1 MTRRTR
7 FKLLQDQCVS
17 TLTTRDMKDMNDP
30 INPEAKASRSDGF
43 SLSEMDL
50 KRGVDAILEATATL
64 ATGPTKKQRP
74 VRQMPRYLL
83 PLLAASVMGGLAFFG
98 SLWLMQ
104 AEQCETFACLLESE
118 IEMISTEDLLDAA
131 LYDELW
137 MEVAMEELNGLQNLD
152 NFEGLEL
159 HLDLHKE
166 HPSIER

>member
-1 MTRRTR
+1 MTRPTR

-17 TLTTRDMKDMNDP
+17 TLTTRDMNDP
-30 INPEAKASRSDGF
+30 INPQRKASRSDGF
-43 SLSEMDL
+43 SLSETDL
-50 KRGVDAILEATATL
+50 KRGVDAILEATGTL
-64 ATGPTKKQRP
+64 AAGPTKKQRP

-104 AEQCETFACLLESE
+104 AKQCETFACLLESE
-118 IEMISTEDLLDAA
+118 IETISTEDLLDAA

-137 MEVAMEELNGLQNLD
+137 MEVAMEELNGLQNFD

-159 HLDLHKE
+159 QLDLHKE
-166 HPSIER
+166 HPSIKR